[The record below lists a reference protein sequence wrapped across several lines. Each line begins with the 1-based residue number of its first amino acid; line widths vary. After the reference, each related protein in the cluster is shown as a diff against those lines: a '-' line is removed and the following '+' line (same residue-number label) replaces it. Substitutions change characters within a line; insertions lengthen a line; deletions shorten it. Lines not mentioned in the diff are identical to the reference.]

1 MVTHPN
7 ANPSSGCLTRE
18 IERDRVHST
27 EYGRILMVVKIVPLY
42 IAMWDDIPLQYVVLY
57 KIAKDYSQIA

>member
-1 MVTHPN
+1 M
-7 ANPSSGCLTRE
+7 
-18 IERDRVHST
+18 HST